1 MAGGG
6 AAGPAG
12 HGAGAMIRRGGGS
25 ESETCQKV
33 FTDKASGTLAH
44 RPQLDQALT
53 YLREG
58 DTLVI
63 TKLDRLG
70 RSVRNFKQ
78 VADDLDARGVGLLAL
93 HQGIDT
99 EPRQGGSA
107 APPLRPDIDALL

>member
-1 MAGGG
+1 MC
-6 AAGPAG
+6 PV
-12 HGAGAMIRRGGGS
+12 S

-44 RPQLDQALT
+44 RSQLDQALT

-63 TKLDRLG
+63 TKLDRLEPARA

-93 HQGIDT
+93 HQGIGRAAPRPGHRCLAVVPKPALR
-99 EPRQGGSA
+99 PRQGM
-107 APPLRPDIDALL
+107 LLVTVSSSRT

>member
-1 MAGGG
+1 M
-6 AAGPAG
+6 
-12 HGAGAMIRRGGGS
+12 
-25 ESETCQKV
+25 

-93 HQGIDT
+93 HQGIG
-99 EPRQGGSA
+99 RA
-107 APPLRPDIDALL
+107 APRPGHRCLAVVPKPALRPRSGMLLVTVSSSRT